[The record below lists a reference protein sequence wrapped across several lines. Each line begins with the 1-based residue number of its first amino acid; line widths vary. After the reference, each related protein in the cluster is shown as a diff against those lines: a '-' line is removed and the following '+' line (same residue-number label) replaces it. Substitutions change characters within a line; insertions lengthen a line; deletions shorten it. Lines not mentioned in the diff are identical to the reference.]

1 VVASFLSNRD
11 VLAAIVEPD
20 EDNDFLQQRTR
31 DLPKITT
38 VLLDVVADDL
48 RLNRD
53 HVFEALDD
61 RPMKIAPLVTR
72 WQPPISSFI
81 GILGLKR
88 NKR

>member
-48 RLNRD
+48 R
-53 HVFEALDD
+53 
-61 RPMKIAPLVTR
+61 
-72 WQPPISSFI
+72 
-81 GILGLKR
+81 
-88 NKR
+88 